1 LDKIN
6 RKTKKY
12 KNMST
17 IKAQLSTLIELAKID
32 GEFDGQEKLH
42 ILMLGRANGLSE
54 MEIKDIVKNPVPMP
68 DVNLLSSDDKFD
80 YLFNIIQLMK
90 IDQEVYKSEIHHCE
104 KLATKLGFKTKV
116 VSAISSQVYSD
127 PSISANIDALKK
139 AVKKYEI

>member
-1 LDKIN
+1 
-6 RKTKKY
+6 
-12 KNMST
+12 MST

-54 MEIKDIVKNPVPMP
+54 IEIKDIVKNPVPMP

-104 KLATKLGFKTKV
+104 RLSGKLGFKTKV

-127 PSISANIDALKK
+127 PSISADIDALKK
-139 AVKKYEI
+139 AVRKYEL

>member
-1 LDKIN
+1 
-6 RKTKKY
+6 
-12 KNMST
+12 MST

-42 ILMLGRANGLSE
+42 ILMLGRANGLS
-54 MEIKDIVKNPVPMP
+54 EIKDIVKNPVPMP

-104 KLATKLGFKTKV
+104 RLAGKLGFKTKV

-127 PSISANIDALKK
+127 PSISADIDALKK
-139 AVKKYEI
+139 AVRKYEL

>member
-1 LDKIN
+1 
-6 RKTKKY
+6 
-12 KNMST
+12 MST

-54 MEIKDIVKNPVPMP
+54 TEIKDIVKNPVPMP
-68 DVNLLSSDDKFD
+68 DVHLLSSDDKFD

-104 KLATKLGFKTKV
+104 KLAEKLGFKTKV

-127 PSISANIDALKK
+127 PSISADIDALKK
-139 AVKKYEI
+139 AVKKYEL

>member
-1 LDKIN
+1 
-6 RKTKKY
+6 
-12 KNMST
+12 MST

-54 MEIKDIVKNPVPMP
+54 IEIKDIVKNPVPMP
-68 DVNLLSSDDKFD
+68 DVKLLTSDDKFD

-104 KLATKLGFKTKV
+104 KLATKLGFITKV

-127 PSISANIDALKK
+127 PSISADIDALKK

>member
-1 LDKIN
+1 
-6 RKTKKY
+6 
-12 KNMST
+12 MST

-54 MEIKDIVKNPVPMP
+54 IEIKDIVKNPVPMP

-90 IDQEVYKSEIHHCE
+90 IDQEAYKSEIHHCE
-104 KLATKLGFKTKV
+104 KLAEKLGFKTKV

-127 PSISANIDALKK
+127 PSISADIDALKK
-139 AVKKYEI
+139 AVKKYEL